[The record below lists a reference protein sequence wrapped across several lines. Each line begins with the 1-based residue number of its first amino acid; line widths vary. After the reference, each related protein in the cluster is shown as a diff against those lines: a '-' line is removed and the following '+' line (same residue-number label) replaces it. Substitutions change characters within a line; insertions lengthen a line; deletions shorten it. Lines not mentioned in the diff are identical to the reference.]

1 MARFISLGMP
11 NYNNASMIEQAVQS
25 ALTSKRI
32 KQLVFF
38 DNNSTDD
45 SIDVM
50 RQIETRYPD
59 VNFVIHKR
67 DSNLGTVRN
76 FKDVYLNSSEYYF
89 AWLATDDYVCGGYYD
104 KLAEVLDSSD
114 EGFCAGATIF
124 LHPDGQQRAA
134 RSNRPLSGEWHC
146 RLNSFLTDPC
156 ENQWCYGLFRREQ
169 VTTAILSLNDRPVS
183 DWFMMMRLL
192 NQGEFQFRADC
203 QVYRRKSATQN
214 YFSAANSPFIYKLFH
229 ETSPAEFLMDSM
241 AEVINELQF
250 SDANLLTL
258 LKLYV
263 RKIMELFRY
272 NSHLVTDRTFEILKA
287 QSDFEV
293 MIKKRT
299 TISDTLL
306 AQLDWSYPW

>member
-1 MARFISLGMP
+1 
-11 NYNNASMIEQAVQS
+11 MIKQAVQS

-32 KQLVFF
+32 RQLVFF
-38 DNNSTDD
+38 DNSSTDD
-45 SIDVM
+45 SLDVIQ
-50 RQIETRYPD
+50 RIAADYPD
-59 VNFVIHKR
+59 LNFVIHKR

-89 AWLATDDYVCGGYYD
+89 AWLATDDYVCDGYYD

-169 VTTAILSLNDRPVS
+169 VATAILSLNDRPVS

-214 YFSAANSPFIYKLFH
+214 YFSAANSPFIYRLFH
-229 ETSPAEFLMDSM
+229 ETFKGSKNERHNLIEILSCSDILKPLRFDRKEPGKHDWDFALHWRGEDKYDRKK
-241 AEVINELQF
+241 VNEL
-250 SDANLLTL
+250 
-258 LKLYV
+258 
-263 RKIMELFRY
+263 
-272 NSHLVTDRTFEILKA
+272 FEFY
-287 QSDFEV
+287 DV
-293 MIKKRT
+293 
-299 TISDTLL
+299 
-306 AQLDWSYPW
+306 